1 MSNVNPDYVKPIFP
15 IVETAPGEFT
25 HQIPEAI
32 HPGFIRGDGEANEKA
47 KRVLTFGMD
56 ELTKLNVGRVKG
68 DPNHADHINR
78 AFNDIG
84 NAYTEARTAL
94 AAERKKLTDGLVEKA
109 NFKVEPSHVTF
120 IVGTFQHMPPGE
132 RVAAVQ
138 KLIAD
143 GDGPALAALASVSS
157 IFTGIP
163 DAVKATIE
171 PQLFR
176 KADPDAYARLE
187 NVRHN
192 EARIE
197 GASIATANACAAFS
211 ASMHKAANKPQ
222 PIHKSVAA

>member
-1 MSNVNPDYVKPIFP
+1 MSNVNPDFIKPIFP

-25 HQIPEAI
+25 HQLPEAM

-47 KRVLTFGMD
+47 KRVLTFSMD

-68 DPNHADHINR
+68 DPNHNDQIGR
-78 AFNDIG
+78 SFNEIG
-84 NAYTEARTAL
+84 NAITEARTAL
-94 AAERKKLTDGLVEKA
+94 KGDAKRLTDGLVEKA
-109 NFKVEPSHVTF
+109 NFKVEPSHVNF
-120 IVGTFQHMPPGE
+120 IVATFQHMPPGE
-132 RVAAVQ
+132 RAVAVQ

-157 IFTGIP
+157 VFTGID

-171 PQLFR
+171 PQLFS
-176 KADPDAYARLE
+176 KADPEAYARLE

-192 EARIE
+192 LARIE

-211 ASMHKAANKPQ
+211 APMHKAANEPQ
-222 PIHKSVAA
+222 PVHKSVAA